1 MQLLS
6 LAEFLPANKMS
17 STLLLIISGLVIMVT
32 NAIEGVTGFGST
44 VIALPFLNLTVG
56 LRDAVQML
64 CFFGWLVPLYIV
76 SRSWKHI
83 KWNELGR
90 ILLYCAPGV
99 PIGMMLFDILPAEIL
114 CAILGLFMIYVSIS
128 GCQSLKC
135 KTCMPVPVVAKRSKL
150 LKFFLFCGGVIQGAF
165 GTGGPFIVIYATKAL
180 PDKSL
185 FRVTLSLLWLTIN
198 STRMLVWAVKGEL
211 SNLHLWKMILICIPF
226 WLAGILI
233 GDYLHHRVSERG
245 FKYGVYI
252 LLAIS
257 GLVMLANNLYKMGLF

>member
-1 MQLLS
+1 
-6 LAEFLPANKMS
+6 MS
-17 STLLLIISGLVIMVT
+17 NTLLLILSGFVIMVT

-56 LRDAVQML
+56 LHDAVQML

-99 PIGMMLFDILPAEIL
+99 PIGMVLFDILPAEIL

-135 KTCMPVPVVAKRSKL
+135 RTCMPVPMVAKRSKL

-180 PDKSL
+180 PDNVEFAVAYNKFNSHGGVGNKR
-185 FRVTLSLLWLTIN
+185 RVEQSPYLEDDTYMCS
-198 STRMLVWAVKGEL
+198 V
-211 SNLHLWKMILICIPF
+211 
-226 WLAGILI
+226 LAGWNTYRRLPAPPCKRARIQVRSI
-233 GDYLHHRVSERG
+233 HFAGSVRCCDAG
-245 FKYGVYI
+245 
-252 LLAIS
+252 
-257 GLVMLANNLYKMGLF
+257 

>member
-1 MQLLS
+1 MSDWLKLVLS
-6 LAEFLPANKMS
+6 G
-17 STLLLIISGLVIMVT
+17 TVILIT

-44 VIALPFLNLTVG
+44 VIALPFLNFTIG
-56 LRDAVQML
+56 LHDAVQVL
-64 CFFGWLVPLYIV
+64 CFFGWLVPIYIV

-99 PIGMMLFDILPAEIL
+99 PIGMFLFDALPSEIL

-128 GCQSLKC
+128 GWQGMKC
-135 KTCMPVPVVAKRSKL
+135 TTCMPVPAVAKKSKL
-150 LKFFLFCGGVIQGAF
+150 LKLFLFCGGIIQGAF

-198 STRMLVWAVKGEL
+198 SSRMAIWAVKGEL
-211 SNLHLWKMILICIPF
+211 SNPHLWKLILICLPF
-226 WLAGILI
+226 WAAGILL
-233 GDYLHHRVSERG
+233 GDYLHHRVSERN
-245 FKYGVYI
+245 FKYGVYA
-252 LLAIS
+252 LLGIS
-257 GLVMLANNLYKMGLF
+257 GVVMLANNLYKLGLF